1 MDVVRSNMQK
11 IGGEIDIDTQ
21 IGRGTTFT
29 LRLPLTLA
37 IIPALLVS
45 VRHRKQDSILALP
58 LNAVL
63 ETVRLRNGSRP
74 TVRQREVLDLRGR
87 VLPLLRL
94 GQVLFEE
101 DGDQGSGIRDQGPGE
116 DFQSAVRHPP
126 SDWVVIARAGGQ
138 EVGLVVDALLG
149 QEEIVIK
156 SLGGFLGNLR
166 GLAGCTLLGDGRI
179 ALIVD
184 LAHLVRPAERRMARW
199 N

>member
-74 TVRQREVLDLRGR
+74 TVRQR
-87 VLPLLRL
+87 
-94 GQVLFEE
+94 
-101 DGDQGSGIRDQGPGE
+101 DQGSGIRDQGPGE